1 MKIIRAKDYKDMSR
15 KAANIISAQVIMKP
29 NCVLGLATGGTPV
42 GAYAQLVDDYL
53 QTTNPKIHAIGDV
66 KGGLQFTYI
75 SLDDYRILRE
85 DLFGAGERKVSDR
98 DPVSYSV
105 FIDPPLSRIGL
116 SEAEA
121 RKKGLNI
128 KVNKLPV
135 AAIPRARTLGDTNG
149 LFKVVVDADTDKIV
163 GCTLF
168 GPESSEVINLVAMA
182 MKTGQEYTF
191 LRDFVFTHPSMSEA
205 LNDLMGF

>member
-1 MKIIRAKDYKDMSR
+1 MILSIGVRPEITLAKV
-15 KAANIISAQVIMKP
+15 A
-29 NCVLGLATGGTPV
+29 GLRIGDAGGIW
-42 GAYAQLVDDYL
+42 VDDYL

-135 AAIPRARTLGDTNG
+135 AAVPRARTLGDTNG

>member
-1 MKIIRAKDYKDMSR
+1 M
-15 KAANIISAQVIMKP
+15 
-29 NCVLGLATGGTPV
+29 
-42 GAYAQLVDDYL
+42 
-53 QTTNPKIHAIGDV
+53 
-66 KGGLQFTYI
+66 QFTYI

-135 AAIPRARTLGDTNG
+135 VAIPRARTLGDTNG

>member
-1 MKIIRAKDYKDMSR
+1 M
-15 KAANIISAQVIMKP
+15 
-29 NCVLGLATGGTPV
+29 
-42 GAYAQLVDDYL
+42 VDDYL

-75 SLDDYRILRE
+75 SLDEYRILRE

-128 KVNKLPV
+128 KANKLPV

>member
-1 MKIIRAKDYKDMSR
+1 M
-15 KAANIISAQVIMKP
+15 
-29 NCVLGLATGGTPV
+29 
-42 GAYAQLVDDYL
+42 

-128 KVNKLPV
+128 KGQQ
-135 AAIPRARTLGDTNG
+135 AAGSRHSACQDFGRYERTLQGSGRCRYGQDFG
-149 LFKVVVDADTDKIV
+149 LHVVWAGI
-163 GCTLF
+163 
-168 GPESSEVINLVAMA
+168 E
-182 MKTGQEYTF
+182 
-191 LRDFVFTHPSMSEA
+191 
-205 LNDLMGF
+205 

>member
-1 MKIIRAKDYKDMSR
+1 M
-15 KAANIISAQVIMKP
+15 
-29 NCVLGLATGGTPV
+29 
-42 GAYAQLVDDYL
+42 
-53 QTTNPKIHAIGDV
+53 
-66 KGGLQFTYI
+66 QFTYI

-98 DPVSYSV
+98 EPVSYSV

-135 AAIPRARTLGDTNG
+135 AAIPRASVLWAILNG

-168 GPESSEVINLVAMA
+168 GPEYE
-182 MKTGQEYTF
+182 
-191 LRDFVFTHPSMSEA
+191 
-205 LNDLMGF
+205 